1 MALTSPH
8 QELELHQATQ
18 GLPAL
23 APNLHPW
30 LVPLPPELVPSPAT
44 QALSASPSSKK
55 NTLLQ
60 DRVTH
65 ILQNPVTQVSYL
77 RFSQPPQAFTIYFS
91 VATEALF
98 SHSCYFFFFPSF
110 YYHIMSSCLLVF
122 FLVILAVLAHCV
134 YQKKNSRWFIE
145 INLNL

>member
-110 YYHIMSSCLLVF
+110 YYHIMSSCLLSCHSCCASSLCLPKEKQQMV
-122 FLVILAVLAHCV
+122 H
-134 YQKKNSRWFIE
+134 
-145 INLNL
+145 